1 MCMSYT
7 PLHVYSGYSLQKSAL
22 KIDDYCKYLCDM
34 NFTSAAITDYE
45 SLTATPVFYHLAKK
59 QNIKTIVGED
69 FIISNLLIT
78 FIVQNETGYKSLLLF
93 SNAKHS
99 NELTLDFVKE
109 HQSGLYVILSTENLA
124 LKKSYLENKDAFSH
138 KLAKV
143 CRGFSDFYIGID
155 MSDLSFGN
163 EMRDFCYSH
172 GYKTVAFPHIKYLK
186 KEDAIALKMVECIDS
201 KEVLTQKKLNGNN
214 YLLSC
219 EEVEKLYTKEEIE
232 QTNIIASSINFELV
246 QKRGDLVKFDC
257 PNGLNSDEY
266 LKELSFEG
274 LKSKKH
280 TDQKYIDRLNYELSV
295 IKQMGYSDYF
305 LVVQDYIKFARNH
318 NIAVGPGRGSAS
330 GSLVAH
336 CLDITVPDPLE
347 YDLLFERFLNPSRQT
362 MPDIDVDFSDV
373 DRDKVVDYISR
384 KYGTDHTAKIIA
396 VQTIGAKQSFHDVAK
411 IFGYD
416 QHDIDLF
423 LNIIKDEK
431 FDKLTLR
438 EIYKNSKDFR
448 DLVNND
454 KYYLEIVTL
463 ASKIEGLPRQTSLHA
478 VGIVLNSGPL
488 ENVIPLSYDE
498 DGSLIEQFEKDYIEE
513 QGILKMDILA
523 ISNLTIIDECLYRL
537 SLRGI
542 NLKRDEIPYK
552 DQDAINLIAK
562 GQTIGVFQLDTP
574 KFRSVLKTFKPSNF
588 DDVVAL
594 LALNR
599 PGPKANIPIYVAR
612 KDGKQ
617 KVTYPHPALKEILA
631 PTYGILVYQEQV
643 MQVAS
648 KMAGFS
654 LAEADL
660 LRRAISKK
668 DSSILKGMQ
677 VKFIEG
683 AKKKGYSEIDALN
696 VFKLI
701 YKFGDYGFN
710 KSHSVVYSIF
720 SCRMEYLKAHY
731 PEEFYAS
738 ILSNAGSEEFNN
750 TILEMK
756 GANIDVCVPDINT
769 SESYFNLIN
778 HKILFPLSQVKAISL
793 SMSENIIQ
801 ERKAKPFDDIFDF
814 VLRMSKYKISDQQII
829 NLIDA
834 GCFDSINPSRASLR
848 ANVSS
853 AVAFA
858 DVFGGENVSIL
869 DPTMFAKPTFITAR
883 DDYLENLNREQNV
896 LGFMVSGSPLDLA
909 KDTIKKLNAITLSE
923 LPLSKGYVKT
933 VAILKRTKKIKAKS
947 KKDMAFI
954 NVFDNTGEVEM
965 TLFEEALIKS
975 SDLKK
980 SKIVVIYGKYNQKR
994 NEFTVDKLIR
1004 LEDLKNE

>member
-1 MCMSYT
+1 MRK
-7 PLHVYSGYSLQKSAL
+7 PFGKAL
-22 KIDDYCKYLCDM
+22 L
-34 NFTSAAITDYE
+34 NAGFLSAAITDFE
-45 SLTATPVFYHLAKK
+45 TLTGAPVFYHNAKK
-59 QNIKTIVGED
+59 KNIKTIIGED
-69 FIISNLLIT
+69 YIIGNLLIT
-78 FIVQNETGYKSLLLF
+78 FIVKNETGYQSLLLF
-93 SNAKHS
+93 SKAKHE
-99 NELTLDFVKE
+99 NNLTFEFVKE
-109 HQSGLYVILSTENLA
+109 HSDGLIVILTTENIA
-124 LKKSYLENKDAFSH
+124 LKKAYLENKDNFSH

-143 CRGFSDFYIGID
+143 SRGFSDFYIGID
-155 MSDLSFGN
+155 MSDSAFGS
-163 EMRDFCYSH
+163 EIRDFCYSH
-172 GYKTVAFPHIKYLK
+172 GYKTVAFPHIKYLNK
-186 KEDAIALKMVECIDS
+186 QDAIALKMVESIES
-201 KEVLTQKKLNGNN
+201 KEVLSQKKLSGNN
-214 YLLSC
+214 YLLSN
-219 EEVEKLYTKEEIE
+219 EEIEKLYTKEEIDE
-232 QTNIIASSINFELV
+232 TNTIASLIDFELV
-246 QKRGDLVKFDC
+246 QKRGDLVKFSC
-257 PNGLNSDEY
+257 PDGLTSDEY
-266 LKELSFEG
+266 LEKLSFEG
-274 LKSKKH
+274 LKNKNH
-280 TDQKYIDRLNYELSV
+280 TDPKYIERLKYELSV

-305 LVVQDYIKFARNH
+305 LVVQDYIRFARNN

-347 YDLLFERFLNPSRQT
+347 YGLLFERFLNPSRQT
-362 MPDIDVDFSDV
+362 MPDIDVDFSDI
-373 DRDKVVDYISR
+373 DRDKVVDYISK
-384 KYGTDHTAKIIA
+384 KYGTNHTAKIIA
-396 VQTIGAKQSFHDVAK
+396 VQTIGAKQSFHDVEK

-488 ENVIPLSYDE
+488 ENVVPLSYDQ

-537 SLRGI
+537 SLRGV
-542 NLKRDEIPYK
+542 NLNRDEIPYK
-552 DQDAINLIAK
+552 DPKAIDLIAK
-562 GQTIGVFQLDTP
+562 GQTIGIFQLDTP

-599 PGPKANIPIYVAR
+599 PGPKANIPIYAAR
-612 KDGKQ
+612 KDGKE
-617 KVTYPHPALKEILA
+617 KITYPHPALKEILA

-648 KMAGFS
+648 IMAGFS
-654 LAEADL
+654 LAEADI

-668 DSSILKGMQ
+668 DASILKGMQ
-677 VKFIEG
+677 QKFIQG
-683 AKKKGYSEIDALN
+683 AMNKGHSEKDASD

-720 SCRMEYLKAHY
+720 SCRMEYLKAYY

-756 GANIDVCVPDINT
+756 KAKISVAVPDINL
-769 SESYFNLIN
+769 SESYFKLIN
-778 HKILFPLSQVKAISL
+778 HKILFPLSQVKAISI
-793 SMSENIIQ
+793 SMSETIIN
-801 ERKAKPFDDIFDF
+801 ERQTKPFEDIYDF
-814 VLRMSKYKISDQQII
+814 VLRMSKYKISDQQIM

-834 GCFDSINPSRASLR
+834 GCFDSLNQSRASLR
-848 ANVSS
+848 ANVSA

-858 DVFGGENVSIL
+858 DVFGGDQTTIL
-869 DPTMFAKPTFITAR
+869 DPNMFAKPTFITAQ
-883 DDYLENLNREQNV
+883 DDFLENLNREQNV
-896 LGFMVSGSPLDLA
+896 LGFMVSGSPLDIA
-909 KDTIKKLNAITLSE
+909 KDTFKKLNAITLAE

-933 VAILKRTKKIKAKS
+933 IAILKRSKKIKAKN

-965 TLFEEALIKS
+965 TMFEEALVKS
-975 SDLKK
+975 SDLRK
-980 SKIVVIYGKYNQKR
+980 SKIVVIYGRYNYKR
-994 NEFTVDKLIR
+994 NEFSVDKLTR